1 MKMHELINTS
11 PKILVIGDL
20 MIDYYL
26 WGSSD
31 RISPE
36 ASVPVVKI
44 HSENSLLGG
53 AGNVISNLKSLG
65 ADVDIISVIG
75 DCKISNEL
83 VSLINDMG
91 INSEYLIKEKNRIGS
106 KKHRIISSK
115 QQVARFDIEST
126 EEINNGSQKQILK
139 IFHKIINN
147 YDCLL
152 ISDYGKGVLTNSIT
166 KELIRISNESSIKVL
181 IDPKGLNY
189 EKYNNAYLL
198 TPNIKEASEAIQIDI
213 KDDATLSKAISKI
226 KEKHNL
232 DVSLITLSEHGVAVY
247 DGEFRKHPTVAK
259 EVFDVTGAGDTIIAA
274 LGYATACNKNIDDA
288 VKFANLAA
296 GVVVGK
302 IGSSSA
308 TIEEIIKYESN
319 LKNID
324 NSNIIIE
331 FSKIEKIVSQ
341 IKTQNKKIVFTNGC
355 FDILHLGHIKYL
367 EEAKKCGDILI
378 VGINSDESVKKLKG
392 LDRPINSEY
401 DRSYLLASLEIVD
414 YVVVFSEETPFNLI
428 KKIKPNILVKG
439 GDYEGLPVIGEHIV
453 DELKIVNFIEGK
465 STSETILNLQNKK

>member
-1 MKMHELINTS
+1 M
-11 PKILVIGDL
+11 
-20 MIDYYL
+20 
-26 WGSSD
+26 
-31 RISPE
+31 
-36 ASVPVVKI
+36 
-44 HSENSLLGG
+44 
-53 AGNVISNLKSLG
+53 
-65 ADVDIISVIG
+65 
-75 DCKISNEL
+75 
-83 VSLINDMG
+83 
-91 INSEYLIKEKNRIGS
+91 
-106 KKHRIISSK
+106 
-115 QQVARFDIEST
+115 
-126 EEINNGSQKQILK
+126 
-139 IFHKIINN
+139 
-147 YDCLL
+147 
-152 ISDYGKGVLTNSIT
+152 
-166 KELIRISNESSIKVL
+166 
-181 IDPKGLNY
+181 
-189 EKYNNAYLL
+189 
-198 TPNIKEASEAIQIDI
+198 
-213 KDDATLSKAISKI
+213 
-226 KEKHNL
+226 
-232 DVSLITLSEHGVAVY
+232 
-247 DGEFRKHPTVAK
+247 
-259 EVFDVTGAGDTIIAA
+259 
-274 LGYATACNKNIDDA
+274 
-288 VKFANLAA
+288 
-296 GVVVGK
+296 VVGK

>member
-1 MKMHELINTS
+1 MKRIEIDRTESMTET
-11 PKILVIGDL
+11 G
-20 MIDYYL
+20 DYYNI
-26 WGSSD
+26 
-31 RISPE
+31 RIYPDGEDTKPE
-36 ASVPVVKI
+36 EVINARDYEGGDISVPLSAVMKYL
-44 HSENSLLGG
+44 HFRPLEP
-53 AGNVISNLKSLG
+53 
-65 ADVDIISVIG
+65 IG
-75 DCKISNEL
+75 VHK
-83 VSLINDMG
+83 G
-91 INSEYLIKEKNRIGS
+91 T
-106 KKHRIISSK
+106 ISSLK
-115 QQVARFDIEST
+115 PNLEV
-126 EEINNGSQKQILK
+126 ILQA
-139 IFHKIINN
+139 HN
-147 YDCLL
+147 
-152 ISDYGKGVLTNSIT
+152 
-166 KELIRISNESSIKVL
+166 
-181 IDPKGLNY
+181 
-189 EKYNNAYLL
+189 
-198 TPNIKEASEAIQIDI
+198 
-213 KDDATLSKAISKI
+213 KAISKI